1 MNEEKFV
8 IYQGTRM
15 VEGWPERI
23 RKAQK
28 QRTYNIA
35 GKEYARIP
43 YGDEDHDWEADKY
56 PCHDCKVLKGQF
68 HVVSCDVEQCPA
80 CGGQALSCDC
90 DYDFDDEASNPS
102 IIDRLKLS

>member
-1 MNEEKFV
+1 
-8 IYQGTRM
+8 M

-23 RKAQK
+23 RRAQK
-28 QRTYNIA
+28 QRTYSIA
-35 GKEYARIP
+35 GKKYARIP
-43 YGDEDHDWEADKY
+43 YGDEDHDLEADKY
-56 PCHDCKVLKGQF
+56 PCRDCKVAKGQF

-90 DYDFDDEASNPS
+90 DFDFYEEASSPS